1 MEQKQVQTI
10 PNKTARSDLA
20 SLMLGAGFAFASLII
35 IPALSQR
42 LGMGASL
49 TSAMRVALMRASSK
63 A

>member
-1 MEQKQVQTI
+1 MEQKQVQTV
-10 PNKTARSDLA
+10 PNKTTRSDLA

-42 LGMGASL
+42 LGMGPSL